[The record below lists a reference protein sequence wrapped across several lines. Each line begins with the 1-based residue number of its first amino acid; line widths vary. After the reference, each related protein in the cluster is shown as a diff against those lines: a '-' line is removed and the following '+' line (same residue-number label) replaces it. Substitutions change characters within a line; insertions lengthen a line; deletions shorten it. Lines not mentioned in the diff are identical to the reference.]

1 MIDNDASYRAALA
14 EAIKATRDLDL
25 VGTAD
30 GVRSGLDAARR
41 LQPRL
46 VVVDVRMPEGGGS
59 RVALELGSV
68 SPNSVVLALSV
79 HDDPDSIETMLAA
92 GAHAYVA
99 KGGPVEDLLQTM
111 LDLCS

>member
-1 MIDNDASYRAALA
+1 VIDNDDSYRAALA
-14 EAIKATRDLDL
+14 EAITATRDLEL

-59 RVALELGSV
+59 RVARELCSV

-79 HDDPDSIETMLAA
+79 HDDPDSVEMMRAA
-92 GAHAYVA
+92 GAEAYIA
-99 KGGPVEDLLQTM
+99 KGGPVEDLLRAM
-111 LDLCS
+111 LDLCR